1 MQWTWTI
8 ANLEAA
14 VVFLSS
20 YSAGAVVS
28 PSLSLFVCVGSIR
41 PDDLS
46 RNATHKWGISIL
58 ASLPP
63 PLSQVLGRPTRR
75 RTVLLLDILL
85 AFEKRKEMLHRL
97 FLLSALE

>member
-63 PLSQVLGRPTRR
+63 FSSTRSSYTSR
-75 RTVLLLDILL
+75 YCAAARYTTCV
-85 AFEKRKEMLHRL
+85 
-97 FLLSALE
+97 